1 MFFMYL
7 LMWYSMEGSGLGLS
21 PASTRIVR
29 WACSVLAVCGVLTI
43 FITRNFVKVSP
54 TQLVILLAI
63 PWVIFVIVLVY
74 LIIREQGQEP
84 IVPP

>member
-1 MFFMYL
+1 MLFMSL

-21 PASTRIVR
+21 PASTRIVQ
-29 WACSVLAVCGVLTI
+29 WSGSVLAASGVMTV
-43 FITRNFVKVSP
+43 FITDHFVKVSP

-74 LIIREQGQEP
+74 LLIREKG
-84 IVPP
+84 

>member
-21 PASTRIVR
+21 PGSTRIVL
-29 WACSVLAVCGVLTI
+29 WSGGILAACGAMTV
-43 FITRNFVKVSP
+43 FITDHFVKVSP

-74 LIIREQGQEP
+74 LLIREKG
-84 IVPP
+84 

>member
-1 MFFMYL
+1 MLFMYL
-7 LMWYSMEGSGLGLS
+7 LMWYPMERSGLGLS
-21 PASTRIVR
+21 PGSTRIIQ
-29 WACSVLAVCGVLTI
+29 WSGSVLAVCGVLII

-74 LIIREQGQEP
+74 LLIREKG
-84 IVPP
+84 

>member
-1 MFFMYL
+1 MYL

-21 PASTRIVR
+21 PASTRIVL
-29 WACSVLAVCGVLTI
+29 WSGGVLAACGVLTV
-43 FITRNFVKVSP
+43 FITRNFVNVSP

-74 LIIREQGQEP
+74 LLIREKG
-84 IVPP
+84 

>member
-1 MFFMYL
+1 MYL

-21 PASTRIVR
+21 PGSTRIVL
-29 WACSVLAVCGVLTI
+29 WSGGVLAACGAMTVI
-43 FITRNFVKVSP
+43 ITDHFVKVSP

-74 LIIREQGQEP
+74 LLIREKG
-84 IVPP
+84 